1 MKNMKESTEIT
12 TRDEAYEWHR
22 KGYKAGYQKGYN
34 RGYRACLARGCCSL
48 KMAVIVA
55 VFVAFSTI
63 VSGHFLF
70 GGQWQT
76 KAVYVTKS
84 GDSAIRL
91 ISEMSD
97 LMSKETG
104 LKVEATSLCRDEMR
118 NNHLINVG
126 DKWLL
131 QMKQSPL
138 QKVLKTASL
147 DIIYLGKDEAPTI
160 PEY

>member
-1 MKNMKESTEIT
+1 MKNEKNTELA

-22 KGYKAGYQKGYN
+22 KGYEAGYRKGYG
-34 RGYRACLARGCCSL
+34 RGYRSCLARGYCSF
-48 KMAVIVA
+48 KTAVIVA
-55 VFVAFSTI
+55 VLIASSI
-63 VSGHFLF
+63 ILSSHFLF

-104 LKVEATSLCRDEMR
+104 LNVEATSLCRDEMR

-138 QKVLKTASL
+138 QKMLKTASL